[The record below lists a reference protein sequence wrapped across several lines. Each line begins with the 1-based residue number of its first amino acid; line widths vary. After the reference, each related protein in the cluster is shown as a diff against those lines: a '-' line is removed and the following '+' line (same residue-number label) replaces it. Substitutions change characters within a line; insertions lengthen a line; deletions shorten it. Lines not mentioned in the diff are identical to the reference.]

1 MPSYE
6 LRGGKDLARIV
17 RELRKASDGKEL
29 VKQYRK
35 ELRAAAKPLVP
46 AVRAS
51 IRAIPAAS
59 GQHTGLRQR
68 MAKATTLT
76 VKTSARRAQIAVRV
90 DGRKMPAGEGSLP
103 AYMDGRKRPWR
114 HPVYGNTRVWV
125 RQDPHPYFD
134 RAIAPLAP
142 LSRLAIRR
150 ATDAVTKQIT

>member
-1 MPSYE
+1 MASYE

-17 RELRKASDGKEL
+17 RELRKTGDGKTL

-35 ELRAAAKPLVP
+35 DLRAAVKPMVP

-68 MAKATTLT
+68 MAKATALT
-76 VKTSARRAQIAVRV
+76 VKTSGRKAEIAVRV
-90 DGRKMPAGEGSLP
+90 DGRKMPSGEGALP
-103 AYMDGRKRPWR
+103 AYMDGRKRSWR

-125 RQDPHPYFD
+125 RETPHPYFD
-134 RAIAPLAP
+134 RAIAPLVPRSKA
-142 LSRLAIRR
+142 AIRR
-150 ATDAVTKQIT
+150 ATTAVTKQIT